1 MIKKGKMYKKP
12 WLMTPAE
19 RAIWSVKMQAE
30 AREYLFSIGQPLVY
44 KRDNRYVAEYAN
56 GSVKI
61 IE

>member
-1 MIKKGKMYKKP
+1 MIKKGKMHKKP

-19 RAIWSVKMQAE
+19 RAIWSAKMQTE

-44 KRDNRYVAEYAN
+44 KRDNHYVAEYAN